1 MKKIFLIAM
10 MALLAIPAFAQE
22 PESKPAQETESQ
34 TVVKQKKGR
43 VPSEKKCAI
52 EVGFL
57 NGGGGLVGVDFEY
70 LIVSHLSVQGGVGLT
85 SFGGAINYHFKPFI
99 NSSMISLVYMH
110 QGVGNSYTAS
120 WLGPMYTF
128 RAPKIFQVS
137 GGLGLKVGDGPAA
150 TTESKKSSAS
160 LLFTIGVYFPI

>member
-1 MKKIFLIAM
+1 MLSLRHHEFLH
-10 MALLAIPAFAQE
+10 L
-22 PESKPAQETESQ
+22 
-34 TVVKQKKGR
+34 
-43 VPSEKKCAI
+43 PS
-52 EVGFL
+52 
-57 NGGGGLVGVDFEY
+57 GGGLVGVDFEY

-150 TTESKKSSAS
+150 TTDILKSSAS

>member
-1 MKKIFLIAM
+1 MKKLFLVVM
-10 MALLAIPAFAQE
+10 MALLAIPVLAQE
-22 PESKPAQETESQ
+22 GESQ

-52 EVGFL
+52 EAGFL

-70 LIVSHLSVQGGVGLT
+70 LVANHLSVQAGVGLV
-85 SFGGAINYHFKPFI
+85 SFGGAVSYHFKPYI
-99 NSSMISLVYMH
+99 NSSMISLAYLH
-110 QGVGNSYTAS
+110 QGVGNSYSAS

-137 GGLGLKVGDGPAA
+137 GGLGLKVGDGPN
-150 TTESKKSSAS
+150 TTADLKNSSAS
-160 LLFTIGVYFPI
+160 ILFNIGVYFPI